1 MPNYEYRCLNCK
13 RRVSLFFSYSD
24 YGKTTPTCPHCQST
38 NLQRRIG
45 RIRVARSDESRMEN
59 LADPASLSG
68 LDEDP
73 RSLGRMM
80 RSMSKEVGEEMPP
93 EFDEVVD
100 RLEKGQS
107 PEDIEKELP
116 DLGAGGGEG
125 GFPGGGEGG
134 FPGGG
139 MDDDF

>member
-1 MPNYEYRCLNCK
+1 MPNYEFRCLDCK
-13 RRVSLFFSYSD
+13 RRVILFFTYAD
-24 YGKTTPTCPHCQST
+24 YGKTSPTCPHCQSPH
-38 NLQRRIG
+38 LQRKIG

-59 LADPASLSG
+59 LADPASLAG

-116 DLGAGGGEG
+116 DLGAGMD
-125 GFPGGGEGG
+125 GGGMGDGG
-134 FPGGG
+134 MGGGG

>member
-1 MPNYEYRCLNCK
+1 MPNYEYRCQNCK
-13 RRVSLFFSYSD
+13 RRVSLFFTYAD
-24 YGKTTPTCPHCQST
+24 YGKTTPACPYCHST
-38 NLQRRIG
+38 NLQRKIG

-68 LDEDP
+68 LDDDP
-73 RSLGRMM
+73 RALGRMM

-93 EFDEVVD
+93 EFDEVVE

-116 DLGAGGGEG
+116 DLGAGGAEG
-125 GFPGGGEGG
+125 GLPD
-134 FPGGG
+134 G
-139 MDDDF
+139 MDGDF